1 MKSKP
6 SNKTIRDIAEL
17 AGVSLM
23 TVSRVINNSPLV
35 RESTREKVMAIIAE
49 QKFKVN
55 ITARSLVSQKT
66 YTIGVFFSTIEHKV
80 SDSFTM
86 QCLREIYNTL
96 APGYNMVVKDFS
108 QGLYEY
114 NPSRTDGIIFISMQE
129 SDDEFISLIQQENP
143 KIVVINR
150 RTSIPNIINIT
161 IDEEAGAKAAVEL
174 LIRKGY
180 KNIGLINGQPNIQ
193 ANIDRANGY
202 YQALQEARMP
212 VNAARIYN
220 GSFNFEGGYLMM
232 TRLLQNT
239 PDVDAVFCAN
249 DEIAV
254 GALKALEERGLKGKI
269 AIVGFNDSE
278 IGRYTTPPLTT
289 VHKPVD
295 EMARQGCKALF
306 DLINGKEHSELR
318 HILPTELVIR
328 KSAMKKVD

>member
-1 MKSKP
+1 MQSKS

-35 RESTREKVMAIIAE
+35 KESTREKVMAIIEE

-86 QCLREIYNTL
+86 LCLREIYNTL

-108 QGLYEY
+108 QGLYEF
-114 NPSRTDGIIFISMQE
+114 NPSRTDGVIFISMQE
-129 SDDEFISLIQQENP
+129 TDDEFINLVQQEHS

-150 RTSIPNIINIT
+150 RTNISNIVNIT
-161 IDEEAGAKAAVEL
+161 IDEEAGAKSAVEL

-202 YQALQEARMP
+202 YQALQDARMP
-212 VNAARIYN
+212 LNAARIYN
-220 GSFNFEGGYLMM
+220 GSFNFEGGYTMM
-232 TRLLQNT
+232 NKLLQNT

-254 GALKALEERGLKGKI
+254 GALKALEERDLKGKI

-278 IGRYTTPPLTT
+278 IGRYTTPALTT
-289 VHKPVD
+289 VHKPIE

-306 DLINGKEHSELR
+306 DMINGKQQIELR
-318 HILPTELVIR
+318 HTLPTELVIR
-328 KSAMKKVD
+328 KSVPKKVD